1 MPRQHPSILE
11 SLPSDRLRIGE
22 YVVDASTREI
32 RRERDEARRVSL
44 KAMDVLL
51 LLARNPGKV
60 VSRQT
65 ILDGIWPDTLPTD
78 EVVTQAVAQLRK
90 AFDDGKPARYIET
103 ISKHGYRLL
112 APVEWHVPGATA
124 RANEPF
130 GARVRLAHGGRM
142 AVFVATVIAAASATG
157 WWWSRPKPAPDDGAT
172 TAPGPAFVRLTSL
185 PGSEQWPSL
194 SPDGSLVAYSQDQS
208 SGTAL
213 MLQTTAPVAPRTL
226 TDGERGRHDLL
237 PAWSRD
243 GREIAF
249 IRYTYDGTCRYLV
262 VPASGGAE
270 RDVGACAQPNRFAW
284 SPDGD
289 ALLAGGSS
297 SPSNALHVIDLRDG
311 KQRPFPY
318 EHPADAQDLAPAYS
332 PDGKWIAFQ
341 RGISRA
347 DLWRVPA
354 TGGTPVRM
362 TRLETNFYGFAWTPD
377 GKSLVASRYAEHG
390 LRLSRIDVA
399 SGAMVDLGVEDAQ
412 DPSIALHA
420 PSLAFVANSATI
432 GIYRAALPAS
442 GTQADAHEPP
452 SRVFASSGTEM
463 LPSVSP
469 DGKRI
474 AFYSDR
480 SGDTRLWWAELGAAT
495 PQLVDG
501 INPVLRQSPVWSE
514 DGSRVLVVDSTA
526 KGDRLLDVDLASG
539 RGTALQGLA
548 GTPLRAARLSGDHG
562 IVVTADAGG
571 GDLVATRYE
580 RDGDR
585 WNARGRLEHADAVR
599 IAPDGRHVLFTRDDS
614 WGLWEA
620 DLDLSA
626 PRLLDDFRIR
636 PDAADLLIP
645 TAGYFVQPRR
655 LVTWG
660 GGIALLGADKGC
672 ALRLITLPRGAT
684 PLPGTAPCLETRPG
698 QVLGASY
705 DPVHG
710 RLYYAYSSDEH
721 SDIGWMRLPDGPAP
735 KPRR

>member
-22 YVVDASTREI
+22 YAVDASTREI
-32 RRERDEARRVSL
+32 RGEGDEARRVSL

-78 EVVTQAVAQLRK
+78 EVVTQAIAQLRK

-112 APVEWHVPGATA
+112 APVAWLAPEAVP

-157 WWWSRPKPAPDDGAT
+157 WWWSRPQPAPVAGAT
-172 TAPGPAFVRLTSL
+172 TAPDPAFVRLTSL

-213 MLQTTAPVAPRTL
+213 MLQTTAPVAARAL
-226 TDGERGRHDLL
+226 TDGQGGRHDLL

-249 IRYTYDGTCRYLV
+249 VRYTYAGKCRYLV

-270 RDVGACAQPNRFAW
+270 RDVGACTQPNRFTW
-284 SPDGD
+284 NPDGD

-297 SPSNALHVIDLRDG
+297 SPSNGLHVIDLRDG

-347 DLWRVPA
+347 DLWRMPA
-354 TGGTPVRM
+354 TGGTPVRV

-377 GKSLVASRYAEHG
+377 GKALVASRYAEHG
-390 LRLSRIDVA
+390 LRLSRIDIA
-399 SGAMVDLGVEDAQ
+399 SGAVVDLGIEDAQ
-412 DPSIALHA
+412 APSIALHA

-432 GIYRAALPAS
+432 GIYRAALPAP
-442 GTQADAHEPP
+442 GTQAGAMEPP
-452 SRVFASSGTEM
+452 LRVFPSSGTEM

-548 GTPLRAARLSGDHG
+548 GTPLRAARLPGGNG

-571 GDLVATRYE
+571 GNLVATRYE
-580 RDGDR
+580 RDGDH
-585 WNARGRLEHADAVR
+585 WSARGRLEHADAVR
-599 IAPDGRHVLFTRDDS
+599 IAPDGRHVLFTRDNS

-626 PRLLDDFRIR
+626 PRLLDDLRIR
-636 PDAADLLIP
+636 PDAPDLLIP
-645 TAGYFVQPRR
+645 SAGYFVQPRR
-655 LVTWG
+655 LVTWRD
-660 GGIALLGADKGC
+660 GIAILGADKEC
-672 ALRLITLPRGAT
+672 AVRLVRIPRNAM

-698 QVLGASY
+698 EVLGASY
-705 DPVHG
+705 DPAHG
-710 RLYYAYSSDEH
+710 RLYYGYSSGEN
-721 SDIGWMRLPDGPAP
+721 SDIGWMRLPDDPAR